1 MRSQFP
7 HRLYTLPLFC
17 RRCQRVVE
25 HGVFAREAYSTY
37 GGMNSGIPLL
47 CCCEQCQSVFIA
59 FSQEFSFC
67 SDKTRNGDY
76 AKIYGRNRIAPGNW
90 LYFKGKAKPG
100 LVKSYFQT
108 SEKEIIM
115 ISYDGGPDQK
125 VECPNVVINQ
135 EESPDGYRLLPA
147 QSAQTLIGDHIYHA
161 IRNAFGV
168 AVGLVNDGEKDLLAV
183 LLEDGTILFLA
194 LPVTSQNLPNPK
206 LAEIVRSR
214 LLQLFPE
221 DARRISVNVGQGVV
235 YLDGLVRN
243 LSVKRALKGC
253 VEALP
258 KVRGCIVSDTVMEND
273 VLSILETPG
282 VRVFD
287 YSVKVEQGKVSV
299 TASCFEDYDLKEL
312 ERRIAEYPGVQELVF
327 SLNFLPLDA
336 MPNRLLCEEIENS
349 LESSTRIRVSFVR
362 NKFLLEGR
370 VSSNFQK
377 QLAFLSAMKTAKSP
391 SVENKLRIILK

>member
-1 MRSQFP
+1 ME
-7 HRLYTLPLFC
+7 L
-17 RRCQRVVE
+17 
-25 HGVFAREAYSTY
+25 
-37 GGMNSGIPLL
+37 
-47 CCCEQCQSVFIA
+47 
-59 FSQEFSFC
+59 
-67 SDKTRNGDY
+67 
-76 AKIYGRNRIAPGNW
+76 
-90 LYFKGKAKPG
+90 
-100 LVKSYFQT
+100 
-108 SEKEIIM
+108 
-115 ISYDGGPDQK
+115 
-125 VECPNVVINQ
+125 NV
-135 EESPDGYRLLPA
+135 
-147 QSAQTLIGDHIYHA
+147 DHIYHA

-194 LPVTSQNLPNPK
+194 LPVTSQNLPNSK

-258 KVRGCIVSDTVMEND
+258 KVRGCVDFMRVATNSIVSDTVMEND

-327 SLNFLPLDA
+327 SLNILPLDA

-349 LESSTRIRVSFVR
+349 LESSTLLSGARIRVSFVR

-391 SVENKLRIILK
+391 SVENKLRVILK